1 VALDEPARDDD
12 LALRRVRAI
21 CRGFAGADEG
31 ELQNRPL
38 FRVGRRRFAI
48 FNGHTSPRRPRW
60 NASGRS
66 LHFVADPLE
75 LDALRQDDRFTASPH
90 HGDRGWLAIRL
101 DHPDA
106 VDWDEIAELLESAY
120 RRVVPRAL
128 TGE

>member
-1 VALDEPARDDD
+1 
-12 LALRRVRAI
+12 
-21 CRGFAGADEG
+21 
-31 ELQNRPL
+31 
-38 FRVGRRRFAI
+38 
-48 FNGHTSPRRPRW
+48 
-60 NASGRS
+60 